1 MARQTRMARTPTESR
16 LRLFACYVET
26 DRAGRGRTARESQIA
41 KRKAARSGEDQM
53 NRSRR
58 RNCNTV
64 NAASLARWIVM
75 TAFLALAGL
84 AYVYLTL
91 QLYHLGERRKAVEN
105 ELVKLRTQNDEAAG
119 QIAALTSRTALQR
132 QLKQGYLKMIPVSDS
147 KIVRLTIP
155 ARSTDEEA
163 IQPVVNPLP
172 QHESKKPNSLRSGVC
187 CFYRPVQH
195 LF

>member
-1 MARQTRMARTPTESR
+1 
-16 LRLFACYVET
+16 
-26 DRAGRGRTARESQIA
+26 
-41 KRKAARSGEDQM
+41 
-53 NRSRR
+53 
-58 RNCNTV
+58 V

-105 ELVKLRTQNDEAAG
+105 DLAKLRTQNVGAAG

-132 QLKQGYLKMIPVSDS
+132 RLKEGYLKMIPVSDS

-155 ARSTDEEA
+155 AQSTDEEA
-163 IQPVVNPLP
+163 IQPVVNSLP
-172 QHESKKPNSLRSGVC
+172 QHESK
-187 CFYRPVQH
+187 
-195 LF
+195 